1 MSAALDTTAA
11 STPHD
16 RNAPPAPRDPA
27 FLMRPERLAAF
38 QPSRVSASRALMAQA
53 IAERWKITTRRFDIG
68 ADSAG
73 TAVYEIVTPGGTFS
87 FLAYSNTPQRA
98 GRTGRIIGRTWD
110 MTGSLVEGVATERVV
125 ETTRRELPKLYA
137 GRATPGTLIWCRS
150 NRSMRVFDATVAA
163 LASGRQPDA
172 ALVAQ
177 SCYLMRNTGLDGNGT
192 FGTRSFLALEE
203 GHALRHPLAAQMLA
217 AYMMREFAADL
228 ANRLAALQSPD
239 AVPLSPEVRRFLGIG
254 NGSALGL
261 ILFINNHPRLIN
273 AWIEARERA
282 IAAAR
287 ALPVGAGDE
296 RLAHLESLVRRAA
309 HFRREDRMV
318 YDAFAPSA
326 LIAEELEAVAG
337 LVAALHAA
345 GSAAAHPLDDLATE
359 VAARFHP
366 ETEETLLSLMI
377 ELAPE
382 EADRLARSMI
392 VTEEMAVQPAMQAGS
407 LRAILHREYDWAL
420 AMDLTAPGAYEHVW
434 YKSATAEE
442 PRRGPKAEAPPG
454 TFNLGLDVPGLVQA
468 LDAALAERDAEEP
481 VARLLLARPD
491 LRQIV
496 ARVQSLAGLPYH
508 QPRVNIM
515 ADSFVPAHMVRLM
528 NVALHGVDKTRDYLA
543 RNLRGVLFHG
553 APVAA
558 DLAGG
563 ADPDWFYPPE
573 PRA

>member
-1 MSAALDTTAA
+1 MSAALPIAA
-11 STPHD
+11 
-16 RNAPPAPRDPA
+16 APPAPRDPD
-27 FLMRPERLAAF
+27 FLMQPERLAAF
-38 QPSRVSASRALMAQA
+38 QPSRISCSRALMAQA
-53 IAERWKITTRRFDIG
+53 ITERWRVATRRFDIG

-73 TAVYEIVTPGGTFS
+73 TAVYEIATPGGTFS
-87 FLAYSNTPQRA
+87 FVAFSNAPQQA
-98 GRTGRIIGRTWD
+98 GRTGRIIGRAWD
-110 MTGSLVEGVATERVV
+110 MTGALVEGVADERVI
-125 ETTRRELPKLYA
+125 ETTRQELPKLYA

-150 NRSMRVFDATVAA
+150 NRSMRVFDATVEA
-163 LASGRQPDA
+163 LAAGRQPGA

-228 ANRLAALQSPD
+228 ANHLAALQSPA
-239 AVPLSPEVRRFLGIG
+239 AVALSPEVRRFLGIG

-261 ILFINNHPRLIN
+261 ILFINNHPRLID
-273 AWIEARERA
+273 AWIGARETA

-287 ALPVGAGDE
+287 ALPVGAGDGRLDHLE
-296 RLAHLESLVRRAA
+296 RLIRRAA
-309 HFRREDRMV
+309 LFRREDRMV

-326 LIAEELEAVAG
+326 LIAEELEATAA
-337 LVAALHAA
+337 LVAALRAGGSDAA
-345 GSAAAHPLDDLATE
+345 YPLDVLAQE
-359 VAARFHP
+359 VGARFHP

-377 ELAPE
+377 ELVPE
-382 EADRLARSMI
+382 EADRLARDMI
-392 VTEEMAVQPAMQAGS
+392 VSEEMEVRPAMSTGA
-407 LRAILHREYDWAL
+407 LRAILQREYAWAL
-420 AMDLTAPGAYEHVW
+420 AWDMGAPGAYAQVW

-468 LDAALAERDAEEP
+468 LDAALAARDPAEP

-491 LRQIV
+491 LRQIT
-496 ARVQSLAGLPYH
+496 ARVQSLAGLRYH

-515 ADSFVPAHMVRLM
+515 ADDFVPAHMVRLM

-558 DLAGG
+558 ELAGG
-563 ADPDWFYPPE
+563 ADSDWFYPPE

>member
-1 MSAALDTTAA
+1 MSAALPIQRDTT
-11 STPHD
+11 P
-16 RNAPPAPRDPA
+16 RPAPRGPDV
-27 FLMRPERLAAF
+27 LMQPERLAAF
-38 QPSRVSASRALMAQA
+38 QPSRISCSRALMAQA
-53 IAERWKITTRRFDIG
+53 IAERWRIATRRFDIG

-98 GRTGRIIGRTWD
+98 GRTGRIIGRSWD
-110 MTGSLVEGVATERVV
+110 MTGALVEGVADDAVI

-137 GRATPGTLIWCRS
+137 GRATPGSLIWCRS

-163 LASGRQPDA
+163 LAEGRQPEP

-177 SCYLMRNTGLDGNGT
+177 VCYLMRNTGLDGNGT

-228 ANRLAALQSPD
+228 VNHLAALQSAK
-239 AVPLSPEVRRFLGIG
+239 AVALSTENRRFLGIG

-261 ILFINNHPRLIN
+261 ILFINNHPRLMD
-273 AWIEARERA
+273 AWIRAREEA

-287 ALPVGAGDE
+287 ALPVRAGDAALA
-296 RLAHLESLVRRAA
+296 RLETLLRRAA
-309 HFRREDRMV
+309 RFRREDRMV

-326 LIAEELEAVAG
+326 LVAEQLEEVAG
-337 LVAALHAA
+337 LVAALHKQ
-345 GSAAAHPLDDLATE
+345 GSEASFPLDALATE
-359 VAARFHP
+359 VGARFHP

-377 ELAPE
+377 ELVPE
-382 EADRLARSMI
+382 EADRLARGMI
-392 VTEEMAVQPAMQAGS
+392 VSEEMEAQPAMPLGR
-407 LRAILHREYDWAL
+407 LREILRREYGWAL
-420 AMDLTAPGAYEHVW
+420 AWDMSSPGAYAHVW

-442 PRRGPKAEAPPG
+442 PRRGPASEAPPD

-468 LDAALAERDAEEP
+468 LDAAMEGRDPAEP
-481 VARLLLARPD
+481 VGRLLLARPD
-491 LRQIV
+491 LRQIIT
-496 ARVQSLAGLPYH
+496 RVQSLAGLHYH
-508 QPRVNIM
+508 QPRANIM
-515 ADSFVPAHMVRLM
+515 GDDFVPAHMVRLM

-553 APVAA
+553 APTAA
-558 DLAGG
+558 ELAGG
-563 ADPDWFYPPE
+563 ADQDWFYPPE
-573 PRA
+573 PQA

>member
-1 MSAALDTTAA
+1 M
-11 STPHD
+11 
-16 RNAPPAPRDPA
+16 
-27 FLMRPERLAAF
+27 
-38 QPSRVSASRALMAQA
+38 
-53 IAERWKITTRRFDIG
+53 
-68 ADSAG
+68 
-73 TAVYEIVTPGGTFS
+73 
-87 FLAYSNTPQRA
+87 
-98 GRTGRIIGRTWD
+98 
-110 MTGSLVEGVATERVV
+110 
-125 ETTRRELPKLYA
+125 
-137 GRATPGTLIWCRS
+137 
-150 NRSMRVFDATVAA
+150 
-163 LASGRQPDA
+163 
-172 ALVAQ
+172 
-177 SCYLMRNTGLDGNGT
+177 DGNGT

-228 ANRLAALQSPD
+228 ANHLAALQSPD
-239 AVPLSPEVRRFLGIG
+239 AVALSPEVRRFLGIG

-273 AWIEARERA
+273 AWIAAREQA

-287 ALPVGAGDE
+287 ALPVWAGDE
-296 RLAHLESLVRRAA
+296 RLAHLEALVRRAA

-337 LVAALHAA
+337 LVSALH
-345 GSAAAHPLDDLATE
+345 GSGSTATYPLDELATQA
-359 VAARFHP
+359 AARFHP

-377 ELAPE
+377 ELVPD

-392 VTEEMAVQPAMQAGS
+392 VTEEMAVQPAMQVGA
-407 LRAILHREYDWAL
+407 LRAILRREYDWAL
-420 AMDLTAPGAYEHVW
+420 AMDLTVPGAYEHVW

-468 LDAALAERDAEEP
+468 LDAALAERDAGEP

-515 ADSFVPAHMVRLM
+515 ADDFVPAHMVRLM

-563 ADPDWFYPPE
+563 ASPDWFYPPE

>member
-1 MSAALDTTAA
+1 
-11 STPHD
+11 
-16 RNAPPAPRDPA
+16 
-27 FLMRPERLAAF
+27 MRPARLAAF
-38 QPSRVSASRALMAQA
+38 QPSRISCSRALMAQA
-53 IAERWKITTRRFDIG
+53 IAERWRIATRRFEIG

-73 TAVYEIVTPGGTFS
+73 TAVYEIETPGGTFS
-87 FLAYSNTPQRA
+87 FLAFSNTPQRA
-98 GRTGRIIGRTWD
+98 GRTGRIIARTWD
-110 MTGSLVEGVATERVV
+110 MTGALIEGVADEQVI

-150 NRSMRVFDATVAA
+150 NRSMRVFDATVEA
-163 LASGRQPDA
+163 LASGRQPEA

-192 FGTRSFLALEE
+192 FGTRSFLALER

-228 ANRLAALQSPD
+228 ANHLAALRSPD
-239 AVPLSPEVRRFLGIG
+239 AVALSPEIRRFLGIG

-261 ILFINNHPRLIN
+261 ILFINNHPRLID
-273 AWIEARERA
+273 AWIGAREEA

-287 ALPVGAGDE
+287 ALPVVPGDT
-296 RLAHLESLVRRAA
+296 RLVHLEALVRRAA
-309 HFRREDRMV
+309 VFRREDRMV

-326 LIAEELEAVAG
+326 LIAEELDAVAG
-337 LVAALHAA
+337 LVASLRERGSDAA
-345 GSAAAHPLDDLATE
+345 YPLDELGRQ

-366 ETEETLLSLMI
+366 ETEETLLSLLI
-377 ELAPE
+377 ELVPE
-382 EADRLARSMI
+382 LADHLARSMI
-392 VTEEMAVQPAMQAGS
+392 VSEEMEVTPSMTIGA
-407 LRAILHREYDWAL
+407 LRAILHREYAWAL
-420 AMDLTAPGAYEHVW
+420 AWDMTAPGAYEQVW

-442 PRRGPKAEAPPG
+442 PRRGPIAEAPPG

-468 LDAALAERDAEEP
+468 LNAALEGRDPTEP

-491 LRQIV
+491 LRQIT
-496 ARVQSLAGLPYH
+496 ARVQSLAGLRYH

-515 ADSFVPAHMVRLM
+515 AGDFVPAHLVRLM

-553 APVAA
+553 APTAT
-558 DLAGG
+558 DLAAG
-563 ADPDWFYPPE
+563 ASPDWFYPPE
-573 PRA
+573 PQP